1 LLQEASL
8 SRMGFEDFG
17 YTDNKELFRLIRQSL
32 EQDDSQPD
40 EYLLDHLPDSL
51 SGLVEEILGKPV
63 QLDPVEERV
72 LDDLL
77 RAVLKLRR
85 LSIDEN
91 INQLRFFQEDAQ
103 EQGDLREGAYMEL
116 VNQARNS
123 RQILDQANR
132 KLTGRR

>member
-1 LLQEASL
+1 
-8 SRMGFEDFG
+8 
-17 YTDNKELFRLIRQSL
+17 L

-51 SGLVEEILGKPV
+51 SGLVEDMLAKPV

-72 LDDLL
+72 LDDLM
-77 RAVLKLRR
+77 RTVLKMRR
-85 LSIDEN
+85 LSLDES

-103 EQGDLREGAYMEL
+103 ENGDLHEGAYMEM

-123 RQILDQANR
+123 RQVLDQASR